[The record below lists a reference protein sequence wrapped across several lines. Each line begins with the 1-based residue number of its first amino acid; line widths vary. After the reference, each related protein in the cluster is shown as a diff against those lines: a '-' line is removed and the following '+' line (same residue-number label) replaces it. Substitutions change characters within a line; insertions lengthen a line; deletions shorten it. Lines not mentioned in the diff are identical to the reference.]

1 MNIFYTIN
9 GLNELIEK
17 ANKRG
22 DFSRAEKITR
32 VVDVLDMYEQIH
44 YETQLS
50 YAKGYVKIL
59 FYDNT
64 KSIVPYSKIKEVVQ
78 DYTKKVDEAIYDYEQ
93 EMNVFSY

>member
-9 GLNELIEK
+9 GLNELIVK

-44 YETQLS
+44 YKTKLS

-64 KSIVPYSKIKEVVQ
+64 KHIVPYSKIKEVVQ
-78 DYTKKVDEAIYDYEQ
+78 DYIKKVDEAIYDYEQ

>member
-22 DFSRAEKITR
+22 DFSRAENITR

-44 YETQLS
+44 YETQFS
-50 YAKGYVKIL
+50 YAKGNVKIL

-78 DYTKKVDEAIYDYEQ
+78 DYMKKVDEAIYDYEQ

>member
-9 GLNELIEK
+9 GLNELIVK

-44 YETQLS
+44 YETKLS

-78 DYTKKVDEAIYDYEQ
+78 DYIKKVDEAIYDYEQ

>member
-9 GLNELIEK
+9 GLNELIKK

-44 YETQLS
+44 YETTLS

-64 KSIVPYSKIKEVVQ
+64 NSIVPYSKIKELLPK
-78 DYTKKVDEAIYDYEQ
+78 DMADDLIDKIQ
-93 EMNVFSY
+93 EDLKSE